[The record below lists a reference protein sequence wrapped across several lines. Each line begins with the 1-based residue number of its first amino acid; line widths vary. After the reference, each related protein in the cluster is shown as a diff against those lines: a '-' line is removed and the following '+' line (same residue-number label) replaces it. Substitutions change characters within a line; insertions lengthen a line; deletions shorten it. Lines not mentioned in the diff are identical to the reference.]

1 MGLAGLALSGLGAI
15 VPGAVVPPGPEWFE
29 VEVLTTA
36 ANQTYS
42 WQIAAGSNA
51 SSTTDWGDGSSLDTQ
66 AGTGIRTH
74 TYAAA
79 GTYVVRIKAAFGSAG
94 SMNMRPLTDRTRL
107 TRLLSPIPGF
117 VGLASLQN
125 FCTGCTGLAGGIPGD
140 LLRYVVNVV
149 SLAGFFQNCTSLA
162 GSTPVD
168 LLRYV
173 VNVSDLS
180 SFLNGC
186 IRLQLQPALFGPSPE
201 TFFATRTPNFTGAFR
216 AVGTQAGTPQGT
228 APALWT
234 YTYGGAPTT
243 TNCFTQ
249 SSATNL
255 SNWAQI
261 PIAWGG
267 PA

>member
-1 MGLAGLALSGLGAI
+1 
-15 VPGAVVPPGPEWFE
+15 
-29 VEVLTTA
+29 
-36 ANQTYS
+36 
-42 WQIAAGSNA
+42 
-51 SSTTDWGDGSSLDTQ
+51 
-66 AGTGIRTH
+66 
-74 TYAAA
+74 
-79 GTYVVRIKAAFGSAG
+79 
-94 SMNMRPLTDRTRL
+94 
-107 TRLLSPIPGF
+107 
-117 VGLASLQN
+117 
-125 FCTGCTGLAGGIPGD
+125 

-180 SFLNGC
+180 SFFNGC

-243 TNCFTQ
+243 TNCFVQ
-249 SSATNL
+249 NSATNL
-255 SNWAQI
+255 SNWAEI